1 MPRIHLDEPVDVKNT
16 LESGQSFLWTLENDE
31 NEGADGDDTEAWYSA
46 VVDGEGV
53 RVRDAP
59 DGEGVEYETTGLD
72 EARVRKHL
80 GIDDPLDE
88 IHNAITHDERVARA
102 VDKYGGMR
110 VVSDPFFPCVVSF
123 IVSAQNRIPRIR
135 KLVNEMAR
143 ERGESVEGY
152 GYDFPS
158 PETVA
163 EVGEE
168 PLRELGLGY
177 RAPYVVESARLVA
190 DGTVDPDEIREMS
203 YHEAHDAVQEL
214 VGVGDKVGDCVLLF
228 SLGFGEAVPLD
239 TWMLKVVEEHYPEM
253 DGGTYDETADAF
265 RERFGEHAGYA
276 QNYLFHYE
284 RHDGQQ

>member
-1 MPRIHLDEPVDVKNT
+1 MSRIEVDEPVDVKNT
-16 LESGQSFLWTLENDE
+16 LESGQSFLWTHENDRY
-31 NEGADGDDTEAWYSA
+31 EGDAEEDWYST
-46 VVDGEGV
+46 VVDGEGI

-59 DGEGVEYETTGLD
+59 NGKDVEYETTGLSG
-72 EARVRKHL
+72 ERVRKLL
-80 GIDDPLDE
+80 GLNDPLDD
-88 IHNAITHDERVARA
+88 IHDAITHDERVARA
-102 VDKYGGMR
+102 VDEYGGMR
-110 VVSDPFFPCVVSF
+110 VVSDPFFPCAVSF

-143 ERGESVEGY
+143 EWGEPVEGY
-152 GYDFPS
+152 GNDFPS
-158 PETVA
+158 PETLA

-190 DGTVDPDEIREMS
+190 DGEVRPDEICKMS
-203 YHEAHDAVQEL
+203 YHDAHDAVQEL

-228 SLGFGEAVPLD
+228 SLKFGEAVPLD
-239 TWMLKVVEEHYPEM
+239 TWMMKVVEEHYPEM

-284 RHDGQQ
+284 RHHGDG

>member
-1 MPRIHLDEPVDVKNT
+1 MPRIEVDEPVDVKNT
-16 LESGQSFLWTLENDE
+16 LESGQSFLWTRGNDRHKRDAE
-31 NEGADGDDTEAWYSA
+31 EDWYSA
-46 VVDGEGV
+46 VVDGEGI
-53 RVRDAP
+53 RVRDTP
-59 DGEGVEYETTGLD
+59 DGKGVEYETTGLS
-72 EARVRKHL
+72 ETHVRELL

-88 IHNAITHDERVARA
+88 IHDAVTEDERVARA
-102 VDKYGGMR
+102 VEEYGGMR

-123 IVSAQNRIPRIR
+123 IISAQNRIPRIR

-143 ERGESVEGY
+143 EWGEHVEGY
-152 GYDFPS
+152 GHSFPS
-158 PETVA
+158 PEKLA

-168 PLRELGLGY
+168 PLRDLGLGY

-190 DGTVDPDEIREMS
+190 DGTVDADEIREMS
-203 YHEAHDAVQEL
+203 YHEAHEAVQEL

-228 SLGFGEAVPLD
+228 SLKFGEAVPLD
-239 TWMLKVVEEHYPEM
+239 TWMLQVVEEHYPEM

-284 RHDGQQ
+284 RHHGDG

>member
-1 MPRIHLDEPVDVKNT
+1 MARIYADEPVDVKNT
-16 LESGQSFLWTLENDE
+16 LESGQSFLWTREDDE
-31 NEGADGDDTEAWYSA
+31 RKDGGDKEAWYSA

-59 DGEGVEYETTGLD
+59 DSGENVIEYETTGLD
-72 EARVRKHL
+72 EARVRELL

-88 IHNAITHDERVARA
+88 IHDAITHDERVARA
-102 VDKYGGMR
+102 VDVYGGMR

-135 KLVNEMAR
+135 KLVNQMGR
-143 ERGESVEGY
+143 EWGEPVEGY
-152 GYDFPS
+152 GHGFPS
-158 PETVA
+158 PETLA

-190 DGTVDPDEIREMS
+190 DGVVSPNDIRRLP
-203 YHEAHDAVQEL
+203 YGEAHDAVQEL

-239 TWMLKVVEEHYPEM
+239 TWMLKVVEEHYPEIS
-253 DGGTYDETADAF
+253 GGSYDETADAF

-284 RHDGQQ
+284 RHDGQE

>member
-1 MPRIHLDEPVDVKNT
+1 MARIYTDELVDVKNT
-16 LESGQSFLWTLENDE
+16 LESGQSFLWTREDE
-31 NEGADGDDTEAWYSA
+31 GGDRRDDGAWYSA
-46 VVDGEGV
+46 VVDGEGI
-53 RVRDAP
+53 RMRDAP
-59 DGEGVEYETTGLD
+59 DGDEHAVDYETTGLD
-72 EARVRKHL
+72 EARVRELL

-88 IHNAITHDERVARA
+88 IHDAITHDERVARA
-102 VDKYGGMR
+102 VDEYGGMR

-135 KLVNEMAR
+135 KLVNQMAR
-143 ERGESVEGY
+143 NWGEPVEGY
-152 GYDFPS
+152 GHGFPS
-158 PETVA
+158 PETLA

-190 DGTVDPDEIREMS
+190 DGTVNPDEIREMS

-253 DGGTYDETADAF
+253 SGGSYDETADAF
-265 RERFGEHAGYA
+265 REQFGEHAGYA

-284 RHDGQQ
+284 RHDGQE

>member
-1 MPRIHLDEPVDVKNT
+1 VRMPRIQVDEPVDVKNT
-16 LESGQSFLWTLENDE
+16 LESGQSFLWTRERDGGE
-31 NEGADGDDTEAWYSA
+31 GDDANGWYSA

-59 DGEGVEYETTGLD
+59 EGWGVEYETTGLE
-72 EARVRKHL
+72 EARVRELL
-80 GIDDPLDE
+80 GIDDPLGE
-88 IHNAITHDERVARA
+88 IHDAITGDERVARA
-102 VDKYGGMR
+102 VEEYGGMR

-135 KLVNEMAR
+135 RLVNEMA
-143 ERGESVEGY
+143 EKWGEPVEGY
-152 GYDFPS
+152 GHDFPS
-158 PETVA
+158 PETLS

-190 DGTVDPDEIREMS
+190 DGTVDPDEIKQMS
-203 YHEAHDAVQEL
+203 YHDAHDAVQEL

-239 TWMLKVVEEHYPEM
+239 TWMLQVVEEHYPEM
-253 DGGTYDETADAF
+253 NGGTYDETADAF
-265 RERFGEHAGYA
+265 RDRFGEHAGYA

-284 RHDGQQ
+284 RHDGQG

>member
-1 MPRIHLDEPVDVKNT
+1 MPRIYVDEPVDVKNT
-16 LESGQSFLWTLENDE
+16 LESGQSFLWTLETDE
-31 NEGADGDDTEAWYSA
+31 SEGPDGGDTEAWYSA

-59 DGEGVEYETTGLD
+59 DGNVEYETTGLN
-72 EARVRKHL
+72 EGSVRELL
-80 GIDDPLDE
+80 GINDPLDE
-88 IHNAITHDERVARA
+88 IHDAITDDERVARA
-102 VDKYGGMR
+102 VEEYGGMR

-135 KLVNEMAR
+135 KLVNEMAHKW
-143 ERGESVEGY
+143 GEPVEGY

-158 PETVA
+158 PETLA
-163 EVGEE
+163 EVGEG

-190 DGTVDPDEIREMS
+190 DDAVDPDEILSMS
-203 YHEAHDAVQEL
+203 YHEAHDSVQEL

-239 TWMLKVVEEHYPEM
+239 TWMLQVVEEHYPEM
-253 DGGTYDETADAF
+253 DGGNYDDTADAF
-265 RERFGEHAGYA
+265 RARFGEHAGYA

-284 RHDGQQ
+284 RHESEG

>member
-1 MPRIHLDEPVDVKNT
+1 MPRIDVDEPVDVKNT
-16 LESGQSFLWTLENDE
+16 LESGQSFLWTLETDE
-31 NEGADGDDTEAWYSA
+31 SEGPDGGDTEAWYSA

-59 DGEGVEYETTGLD
+59 DGDVEYETTGLN
-72 EARVRKHL
+72 EGSVRELL
-80 GIDDPLDE
+80 GINDPLDE
-88 IHNAITHDERVARA
+88 IHNSITDDERVARA
-102 VDKYGGMR
+102 VEEYGGMR

-135 KLVNEMAR
+135 KLVNEMAHKW
-143 ERGESVEGY
+143 GEPVEGY

-158 PETVA
+158 PETLA

-177 RAPYVVESARLVA
+177 RAPYVVESARIVA
-190 DGTVDPDEIREMS
+190 DDAVDPDEIRSMS
-203 YHEAHDAVQEL
+203 YHEAHDSVQEL

-228 SLGFGEAVPLD
+228 SLGFAEAVPLD
-239 TWMLKVVEEHYPEM
+239 TWMLKTVEEYYPEM
-253 DGGTYDETADAF
+253 SGKTYGETADAF

-276 QNYLFHYE
+276 QNYLFHYI
-284 RHDGQQ
+284 RHHG

>member
-1 MPRIHLDEPVDVKNT
+1 MPRIHVDEPVDVKNT
-16 LESGQSFLWTLENDE
+16 LESGQSFLWTREDDE
-31 NEGADGDDTEAWYSA
+31 SGSEGERCWYSA
-46 VVDGEGV
+46 VVEGEGV

-59 DGEGVEYETTGLD
+59 DGEGVEYETTGSD
-72 EARVRKHL
+72 ESRVRELL
-80 GIDDPLDE
+80 GIDDPLEE
-88 IHNAITHDERVARA
+88 IHDAITRDERVARA
-102 VDKYGGMR
+102 VDEYGGMR

-143 ERGESVEGY
+143 EWGEPVEGY
-152 GYDFPS
+152 GYNFPS

-190 DGTVDPDEIREMS
+190 DGTVGPDEIRTMS

-239 TWMLKVVEEHYPEM
+239 TWMLKVVKEHYPEM

-265 RERFGEHAGYA
+265 RERFGENAGYA

-284 RHDGQQ
+284 RQDG

>member
-1 MPRIHLDEPVDVKNT
+1 MAYIEVDEPIDVKNT
-16 LESGQSFLWTLENDE
+16 LESGQSFLWTLEN
-31 NEGADGDDTEAWYSA
+31 EGADRDDTEVWYTA
-46 VVDGEGV
+46 VVDGEGL
-53 RVRDAP
+53 RVRDMP
-59 DGEGVEYETTGLD
+59 DREGVEYETTGLD
-72 EARVRKHL
+72 ETRVRELL

-88 IHNAITHDERVARA
+88 IHDVITHDERVARA
-102 VDKYGGMR
+102 VEEYGGMR

-143 ERGESVEGY
+143 EWGEPIEGY
-152 GYDFPS
+152 GHGFPS
-158 PETVA
+158 PETLA

-168 PLRELGLGY
+168 PLRDLGLGY

-190 DGTVDPDEIREMS
+190 DGEVRPDEIRALP

-228 SLGFGEAVPLD
+228 SLKFGEAVPLD

-284 RHDGQQ
+284 RHHGDG

>member
-1 MPRIHLDEPVDVKNT
+1 MPRIDVDETVDVKNT
-16 LESGQSFLWTLENDE
+16 LESGQSFLWTREND
-31 NEGADGDDTEAWYSA
+31 GDERDAEEDWYSA
-46 VVDGEGV
+46 VMDREGI

-59 DGEGVEYETTGLD
+59 DGKGVEYETTGLD
-72 EARVRKHL
+72 ETRVRELL
-80 GIDDPLDE
+80 GIDDPLYE
-88 IHNAITHDERVARA
+88 IHNAITDDERVARA
-102 VDKYGGMR
+102 VDEYGGMR

-135 KLVNEMAR
+135 KLVNEVAR
-143 ERGESVEGY
+143 EWGEPVEGY
-152 GYDFPS
+152 GHGFPS
-158 PETVA
+158 PETLA

-168 PLRELGLGY
+168 PLRDLGLGY
-177 RAPYVVESARLVA
+177 RAPYVVESSRLVA
-190 DGTVDPDEIREMS
+190 DGEVRPDEIRALP
-203 YHEAHDAVQEL
+203 YHDAHDAVQEL

-239 TWMLKVVEEHYPEM
+239 TWMLQVVEEHYPEM

-284 RHDGQQ
+284 RHNGSG